1 MAVAAA
7 AEAQIVELEPQ
18 RIDQTDHFLRCRRSV
33 QQARCRQSQLMTDHP
48 QRQSLSRRALEE

>member
-18 RIDQTDHFLRCRRSV
+18 RIDQIGHFLRCRCSV
-33 QQARCRQSQLMTDHP
+33 QQARCRQSQLMTAHP
-48 QRQSLSRRALEE
+48 QRQSWSRRALEE